1 MRYMRETPEYGLNCD
16 SLREMEEAIPMTLS
30 ERTHFR
36 KWVHDGNDVLSNPW
50 KYFEQDGSS
59 MNYLKAFR
67 LRFGA
72 SHGEWDSWEYDTFM
86 IPDGSGKR
94 LIHK

>member
-1 MRYMRETPEYGLNCD
+1 MRYVRGTSEYYLNCD
-16 SLREMEEAIPMTLS
+16 YLLEMEEEIPMTLS
-30 ERTHFR
+30 ERSHLR
-36 KWVHDGNDVLSNPW
+36 NWVHDGNDIMSNPW
-50 KYFEQDGSS
+50 KYFEVDGTS

-72 SHGEWDSWEYDTFM
+72 SHGEWDSWEYDTYM

-94 LIHK
+94 LINK

>member
-1 MRYMRETPEYGLNCD
+1 MRYVRGTDEYNVNYDL
-16 SLREMEEAIPMTLS
+16 LLEMEEAIPMTRS
-30 ERTHFR
+30 ERSHLR
-36 KWVHDGNDVLSNPW
+36 QWVHDGNDIQSNPW
-50 KYFEQDGSS
+50 KYFEIDGTS

-72 SHGEWDSWEYDTFM
+72 SHGEWDSWEYDTYM
-86 IPDGSGKR
+86 IPDRSGKR